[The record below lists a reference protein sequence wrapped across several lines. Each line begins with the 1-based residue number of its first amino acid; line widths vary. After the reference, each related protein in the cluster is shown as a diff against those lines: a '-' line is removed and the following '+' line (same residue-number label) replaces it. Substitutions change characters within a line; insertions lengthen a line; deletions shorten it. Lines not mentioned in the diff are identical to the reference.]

1 MKINGLRR
9 GKKMFRKPLVLIV
22 LTAMVIFC
30 VTGCK
35 KDSGESGASQQ
46 SVKTAAE
53 YEAEAKEQINKENM
67 DRELDDLEKTLEQEI
82 SQEQ

>member
-1 MKINGLRR
+1 M
-9 GKKMFRKPLVLIV
+9 V

-30 VTGCK
+30 ITGCK
-35 KDSGESGASQQ
+35 KDSGQSEASQQ
-46 SVKTAAE
+46 SVKTSAE

-67 DRELDDLEKTLEQEI
+67 DRELDELEKALEQEI